1 MTVTPGFRAA
11 LISAYR
17 HRRTRAA
24 QANRAWRRLLA
35 VPDQLDLLLPVPGQ
49 LDRMERRQ
57 MAAAAA
63 DRELL
68 SALAASIP
76 AIGDGIDKVVADRDT
91 WRDRA
96 LAAEGREATD
106 EAGDVD
112 AAQPLKDAIGALAA
126 KVSGLVP
133 ATPPVLEE
141 VPAVVDA
148 APDAPTAPTAPDTE
162 PAEAPTEPAPESPTA
177 EPETSDTPA
186 GIDPGPATTTEEPQA

>member
-17 HRRTRAA
+17 HRRARAA

-35 VPDQLDLLLPVPGQ
+35 VPDQLD
-49 LDRMERRQ
+49 RMERH
-57 MAAAAA
+57 MAAA

-68 SALAASIP
+68 AALAASLP
-76 AIGDGIDKVVADRDT
+76 AIGEGIDTIVADRDN
-91 WRDRA
+91 WRTRA

-106 EAGDVD
+106 EAADVD

-126 KVSGLVP
+126 KVSALVP

-141 VPAVVDA
+141 IPGVIDEAPAPETPAQDGGDPV
-148 APDAPTAPTAPDTE
+148 TE
-162 PAEAPTEPAPESPTA
+162 PTGPTEPGGSVETGSDPDVGPITTDSTA
-177 EPETSDTPA
+177 GETQQS
-186 GIDPGPATTTEEPQA
+186 